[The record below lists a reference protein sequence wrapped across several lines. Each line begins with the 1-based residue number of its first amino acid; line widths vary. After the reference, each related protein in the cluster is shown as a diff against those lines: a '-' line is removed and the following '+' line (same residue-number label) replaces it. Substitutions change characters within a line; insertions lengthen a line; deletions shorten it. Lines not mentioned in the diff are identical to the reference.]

1 MVVEVSQVLAW
12 TNDPVYMSTPCG
24 HPFDLD
30 PEAIRKGKAMQTAT
44 MDPARTAETA
54 PSAALPDT
62 DALLSELGA
71 LYPVMTFAGG
81 LGDAPPADA
90 WEAPS
95 GSSQGQGP
103 EERRYEMDERIM
115 AGLLRA

>member
-95 GSSQGQGP
+95 GSSEQGH
-103 EERRYEMDERIM
+103 EERRSEMDERIM

>member
-1 MVVEVSQVLAW
+1 
-12 TNDPVYMSTPCG
+12 
-24 HPFDLD
+24 
-30 PEAIRKGKAMQTAT
+30 MQTAT

-95 GSSQGQGP
+95 GSSQQQGP
-103 EERRYEMDERIM
+103 EERRSEMDERIM